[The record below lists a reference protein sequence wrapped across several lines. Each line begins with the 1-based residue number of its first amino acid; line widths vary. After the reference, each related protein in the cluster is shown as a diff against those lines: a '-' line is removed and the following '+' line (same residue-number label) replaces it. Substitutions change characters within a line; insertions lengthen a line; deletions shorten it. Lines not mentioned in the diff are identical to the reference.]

1 MWMRKLHLMK
11 KLIFTACFAIF
22 SSSFAWT
29 QSKHLENANESFSQM
44 AFKEAAEGY
53 HRCLEKDPEN
63 TFLMR
68 RIADCALNS
77 GDFEKAIVWYQN
89 CLQKGGF
96 FRDDQLCLSQ
106 ALIASGAY
114 EAGMEELYSFADNHP
129 EDPRTIAIKAQENNK
144 GKSHKYL
151 LKNGGSSKVG
161 LGQTLSFEMGV
172 NASKIGPLAKK
183 NSMINVFQGENLL
196 FTESGIDCAFDPV
209 EQVFVI
215 TSIKES
221 RKDILYDETGRPLW
235 EMNAF
240 DFDGVPLTENHFIKN
255 FASSTHCVGLPRFN
269 EESILFSSNSRE
281 GRGGFDIY
289 ELKRTNLD
297 KALPKNLRSMNTPG
311 DECYAHYEQG
321 NIIFSSNAWP
331 GSGGFDLFCL
341 EHTALYPKA
350 IKNSSSANEF
360 ILGISEGQA
369 AVHAY
374 SPYNGSKHYSALLAL
389 EEYHCLEITFELP
402 IDEEFVIYNKR
413 REEITKGRTENNKM
427 AFLIRPDELLE
438 ITGSIAGTLFEF
450 SVWTDGENPQFLS
463 MELLKAQAIVYKA
476 FDGQGSGIVLG
487 EEKAR
492 LNDVFLYE
500 DPYLFAE
507 ENTITHSLVSFDSE
521 TAQVGNLIAVKN
533 QSGEV
538 IHHAVVDEHH
548 QIHIPYNSSEISG
561 FNRFVI
567 DQNGKASAS
576 SSLLALRMEEIQKTA
591 KEDYFSENA
600 AKNLLSL
607 GEDPN
612 EIERLVLYP
621 KPSGT
626 IALGNGRFVAF
637 ESAETADTSRQ
648 NQNTLSSPKTNQRVA
663 KTNYESKSAFNLAA
677 IYFEYNSD
685 IVAPSALQQLI
696 GFVEELAVN
705 NDKRLVISAHAD
717 ARGSK
722 HFNQELS
729 RRRAEA
735 VALALVNLGA
745 SPDQIVLQWFGESNI
760 INHCSDQAICSED
773 LHKKKG
779 RADLKL
785 LSNEELALEQ

>member
-1 MWMRKLHLMK
+1 
-11 KLIFTACFAIF
+11 
-22 SSSFAWT
+22 
-29 QSKHLENANESFSQM
+29 M
-44 AFKEAAEGY
+44 AFKEAAQGY

-172 NASKIGPLAKK
+172 NASTIGPLAKK
-183 NSMINVFQGENLL
+183 NSMINVFQDDKLL
-196 FTESGIDCAFDPV
+196 FTQKGIDCSFDPI
-209 EQVFVI
+209 ESVFVI
-215 TSIKES
+215 TSIKET
-221 RKDILYDETGRPLW
+221 RKGILFDQTGRPLW
-235 EMNAF
+235 EMKAF
-240 DFDGVPLTENHFIKN
+240 DFDGMPVDENAFIQHFN
-255 FASSTHCVGLPRFN
+255 AVSHCSGLPRFSA
-269 EESILFSSNSRE
+269 ESILFSSNSNE

-289 ELKRTNLD
+289 ELKRGDLH
-297 KALPKNLRSMNTPG
+297 KVSPRNLRSINTPG

-374 SPYNGSKHYSALLAL
+374 DPYNGSNHYSALLAL
-389 EEYHCLEITFELP
+389 EEYQCLEITFELP

-413 REEITKGRTENNKM
+413 REEIRRGQAEGNKM
-427 AFLIRPDELLE
+427 AFLIRPDELME

-450 SVWTDGENPQFLS
+450 SVWTDGEHPQFLS

-476 FDGQGSGIVLG
+476 FDGQESGIVLG

-492 LNDVFLYE
+492 LNDVFLYD
-500 DPYLFAE
+500 DPYLMAE
-507 ENTITHSLVSFDSE
+507 ENTIIHTLVSFDSE
-521 TAQVGNLIAVKN
+521 TTQVGNLVAVID
-533 QSGEV
+533 QQGQA
-538 IHHAVVDEHH
+538 IHHALVDEHH
-548 QIHIPYNSSEISG
+548 RIKIPFESSQISG

-567 DQNGKASAS
+567 DQNGKVNASNP
-576 SSLLALRMEEIQKTA
+576 LIALNMKEIQQTL
-591 KEDYFSENA
+591 KEDSMSEHA
-600 AKNLLSL
+600 AKNLIAL
-607 GEDPN
+607 GGDAH
-612 EIERLVLYP
+612 EIERIVLYP

-626 IALGNGRFVAF
+626 IVLGNGHFAVTQNL
-637 ESAETADTSRQ
+637 ETDDSAEEKTFSNTSRIQ
-648 NQNTLSSPKTNQRVA
+648 ELNKTS
-663 KTNYESKSAFNLAA
+663 YESKNAFNLAA

-717 ARGSK
+717 ARGSR

-745 SPDQIVLQWFGESNI
+745 SPDQIVMQWFGESNI
-760 INHCSDQAICSED
+760 INHCTDQAICSED
-773 LHKKKG
+773 LHQKNR